1 MIIGVTGGI
10 ASGKST
16 VARAFAAL
24 GAPWVDADDV
34 AREVVEPG
42 EPALEEIAAR
52 YSRARVLNDDGTL
65 NRRALREIVFADPA
79 ERRWLE
85 SVTHPRIRA
94 RLTEHLARLQATGAP
109 YVLLVSPL
117 LFESGQNEMTDRT
130 LVIDVPEA
138 LQIERTA
145 ARDDVDDAQARAIV
159 AAQMPRAERLAR
171 ADDVLDNGG
180 SEALMQRRVAEL
192 DLHFRQLATQPAA
205 DRITHPRG
213 AS

>member
-42 EPALEEIAAR
+42 EPALEEIASR
-52 YSRARVLNDDGTL
+52 YSRARVLNEDGTL

-94 RLTEHLARLQATGAP
+94 RLTEHLARLEATGAP

-117 LFESGQNEMTDRT
+117 LFESGQSEMTDRT

-145 ARDDVDDAQARAIV
+145 ARDDVDEAQARAIV

-180 SEALMQRRVAEL
+180 SEAQMQGRVAEL
-192 DLHFRQLATQPAA
+192 DQYYRQLASQPAA
-205 DRITHPRG
+205 DAITQPRG